1 MTPIAFRRPRLTRGR
16 SVAAVLVALL
26 GVAAVAIAVNQS
38 RGLPDN
44 AAFEYDG
51 QVVTTSDLDDR
62 VEVLGALYG
71 IKEPEARKDKDTFR
85 RDTAKAVAVS
95 LILEDAARDEGIE
108 ISDKS
113 ARDTLAK
120 MVDGQMG
127 ADPQRAFTEMLAGFG
142 VTEDSVLEEVKRQQ
156 ALALLFQKLTAEA
169 VEDVTP
175 TDVRAFFGKDPG
187 RFATPE
193 RRELRNIVVA
203 SEAEAEAVLAQVKAG
218 TDFASVARQSSLD
231 DATREQGGDVG
242 AVGSAELEE
251 AYAEAAF
258 EAAAGELF
266 GPVQTRHG
274 WNVGQVV
281 KVLPAAKTTFAAVED
296 QVTDELRSERAL
308 KAWRQWLAD
317 RIRDADVEYAAA
329 YRPAHPDEP
338 PASTPELP

>member
-1 MTPIAFRRPRLTRGR
+1 MTPIEFRRPRLTRGR
-16 SVAAVLVALL
+16 AAVAALVVLL
-26 GVAAVAIAVNQS
+26 GVAAAVIAVTQS
-38 RGLPDN
+38 RGLPDD

-51 QVVTTSDLDDR
+51 EVVTTADLDDR

-71 IKEPEARKDKDTFR
+71 IKEPEAGKDKDTFR

-95 LILEDAARDEGIE
+95 MILEDAAADEDIV

-127 ADPQRAFTEMLAGFG
+127 ADPQRAFTEMLSRFG
-142 VTEDSVLEEVKRQQ
+142 VTEDSVLQEVKRQQ

-175 TDVRAFFGKDPG
+175 TDVRAFYGKDPG
-187 RFATPE
+187 RFGTPE
-193 RRELRNIVVA
+193 RRQLRNIVVA
-203 SEAEAEAVLAQVKAG
+203 TRAEADAVLAQVRSG
-218 TDFASVARQSSLD
+218 TDFAAAARQSSLD
-231 DATREQGGDVG
+231 DATREQGGAVGEVG
-242 AVGSAELEE
+242 AGELEE

-258 EAAAGELF
+258 AAGAGELF

-274 WNVGQVV
+274 WNVGQVL
-281 KVLPAAKTTFAAVED
+281 KVLPAAAATFAAVED

-308 KAWRQWLAD
+308 KAWREWLAD

-338 PASTPELP
+338 PASTLAMP